1 MTENQQ
7 PQFEKVKAILD
18 KISIASAIEI
28 YHEIGVWLHDKI
40 ESKQQDLET
49 LKTNFP
55 MFETGAP
62 LVESISGYRIVK
74 LGFVKAETTI
84 LPETQTVQTVYR
96 RGDDI
101 IAYNGYKW
109 F

>member
-1 MTENQQ
+1 
-7 PQFEKVKAILD
+7 
-18 KISIASAIEI
+18 
-28 YHEIGVWLHDKI
+28 
-40 ESKQQDLET
+40 
-49 LKTNFP
+49 

-109 F
+109 FFNGKPVQFINEITNHDNTTK